1 MKKIYY
7 TLFALIL
14 MTASSFTMQAQTSYD
29 GYLNIEMMG
38 QPLAIDSPATVE
50 ITENGDGTCTF
61 ALPNFSLDL
70 GAGEP
75 TLLGDIIVENVTM
88 TTDDNGTTTYAG
100 SVDGLQLAQGVIT
113 ANVDINGTI
122 TADDVIDFDIDV
134 EWVSGGAGIP
144 ISVTFTSSKMAS
156 TEYEGY
162 LNIEMKGQPLAI
174 DSPATVEITNNGDGT
189 CTFALPNFSLDLGAG
204 EPTLLGDIIV
214 ENVTM
219 TTDDNGTTTY
229 AGSVDGLQLAQGVI
243 TANVDIN
250 GTITADN
257 EIDFDIDVEWV
268 SGGAGIPISVTFTS
282 EPQNTSSVDNIATD
296 KATVYGSTGAICVNG
311 AEGRAY
317 IYNIAG
323 QLVKSQIVDTNSQIA
338 MPQGIYIVK
347 AGDAT
352 TKVIVK

>member
-38 QPLAIDSPATVE
+38 Q
-50 ITENGDGTCTF
+50 
-61 ALPNFSLDL
+61 
-70 GAGEP
+70 
-75 TLLGDIIVENVTM
+75 
-88 TTDDNGTTTYAG
+88 
-100 SVDGLQLAQGVIT
+100 Q
-113 ANVDINGTI
+113 
-122 TADDVIDFDIDV
+122 
-134 EWVSGGAGIP
+134 
-144 ISVTFTSSKMAS
+144 
-156 TEYEGY
+156 
-162 LNIEMKGQPLAI
+162 LAI

-243 TANVDIN
+243 TANVDLN
-250 GTITADN
+250 GTITADDV
-257 EIDFDIDVEWV
+257 IDFDIDVEWV
-268 SGGAGIPISVTFTS
+268 SGAGIPISVTFTS